1 MGLSTLGREG
11 LTKIFVKF
19 VVACAA
25 MVCYGGI
32 LGRVHVSLAG
42 KCHGPF
48 SGFLDQEVA
57 WERAFRFY

>member
-1 MGLSTLGREG
+1 MELLALGRARG
-11 LTKIFVKF
+11 IKIFTKI

-48 SGFLDQEVA
+48 QASLDGES
-57 WERAFRFY
+57 